1 MTNLVLSYI
10 ALFAGAIAVG
20 FAGGWLLRAIVMHGV
35 RRDVEDDID
44 RLDAAVGMA
53 RARAAIGVEPLPDDG
68 GRE

>member
-44 RLDAAVGMA
+44 RLSDAVHMA
-53 RARAAIGVEPLPDDG
+53 RSRAALGAVEG
-68 GRE
+68 ASE